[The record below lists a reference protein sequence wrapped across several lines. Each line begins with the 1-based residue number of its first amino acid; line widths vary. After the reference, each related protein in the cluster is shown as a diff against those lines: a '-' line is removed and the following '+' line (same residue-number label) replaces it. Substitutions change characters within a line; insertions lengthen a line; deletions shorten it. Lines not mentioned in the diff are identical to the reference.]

1 MAEGMHMQL
10 SRRLLFG
17 SAVWEV
23 TRPRTPLTAGH
34 LMIRLSNPATTLD
47 HRSAADWLRCHN
59 AARRALADV
68 LGADTCTLLFAHRWH
83 ALGAA
88 IGEPAAESSTPTFH
102 LFGRWDG
109 EPVTPAGQLS
119 LPAQRRKPAPDQELD
134 KYDAGLRTALLKAA
148 TASVDGTAHGTPD
161 FAADGAGSADIAEGD
176 TEAAQEQEA
185 PLPAIRAWAPSSPA
199 GSDHTVLA
207 PERTIGSVEDVTP
220 RELLA
225 LAAALEALALRQA
238 VTGLSCLVP
247 DTAVT
252 AGRLELHALGRSAGE
267 AVNPFEMLLRS
278 PEISPALL

>member
-1 MAEGMHMQL
+1 MQL

-34 LMIRLSNPATTLD
+34 LMIRLSNPATALD
-47 HRSAADWLRCHN
+47 HRSAADWLLCHN

-134 KYDAGLRTALLKAA
+134 KYDAGLRAALLTAA
-148 TASVDGTAHGTPD
+148 AAAVDEAPDGTGSETDAETV
-161 FAADGAGSADIAEGD
+161 AEADRD
-176 TEAAQEQEA
+176 EAAREQEA
-185 PLPAIRAWAPSSPA
+185 PLPAIRAWTPPSPA

-207 PERTIGSVEDVTP
+207 PERTIGSVEEVTP
-220 RELLA
+220 SELLA
-225 LAAALEALALRQA
+225 LAAALEALSLRQA
-238 VTGLSCLVP
+238 VTGLSCVVP

-252 AGRLELHALGRSAGE
+252 GGRLELHALGRSAGE
-267 AVNPFEMLLRS
+267 AVNPFEILLRS
-278 PEISPALL
+278 PDISPALL

>member
-1 MAEGMHMQL
+1 MQL

-17 SAVWEV
+17 SSVWEV
-23 TRPRTPLTAGH
+23 TRPRTPLTSGH
-34 LMIRLSNPATTLD
+34 LMIRLSDPATALD

-83 ALGAA
+83 ALGAS

-109 EPVTPAGQLS
+109 EPVTPAEQLS
-119 LPAQRRKPAPDQELD
+119 LPAQRRKPASDRDLD
-134 KYDAGLRTALLKAA
+134 KYDAGLRTALLNAA
-148 TASVDGTAHGTPD
+148 GPAVRPE
-161 FAADGAGSADIAEGD
+161 AGPESG
-176 TEAAQEQEA
+176 A
-185 PLPAIRAWAPSSPA
+185 PLPAIRAWPPSTPA
-199 GSDHTVLA
+199 GSHHTVLS
-207 PERTIGSVEDVTP
+207 PERPLGSVEDVAP
-220 RELLA
+220 GELMA

-238 VTGLSCLVP
+238 VTGLSCIVP

-252 AGRLELHALGRSAGE
+252 GRLELHALGRSAGE
-267 AVNPFEMLLRS
+267 AVNPFEMLLHS

>member
-1 MAEGMHMQL
+1 MQL

-23 TRPRTPLTAGH
+23 TRPRTPLTSGH
-34 LMIRLSNPATTLD
+34 LMIRLSDPATALD

-68 LGADTCTLLFAHRWH
+68 LGADICTLLFAHRWH
-83 ALGAA
+83 ALGAS

-109 EPVTPAGQLS
+109 EPVTPAEQLS
-119 LPAQRRKPAPDQELD
+119 LPAQRRKPASDQDLD

-148 TASVDGTAHGTPD
+148 ATAVRPEADPESSTPV
-161 FAADGAGSADIAEGD
+161 
-176 TEAAQEQEA
+176 
-185 PLPAIRAWAPSSPA
+185 PAIRTWSPSTPA
-199 GSDHTVLA
+199 GSHHTVLS
-207 PERTIGSVEDVTP
+207 PERQIGSMEDVAP
-220 RELLA
+220 GELLA

-238 VTGLSCLVP
+238 VTGLSCIVP

-252 AGRLELHALGRSAGE
+252 GGRLELHALGRSAGE
-267 AVNPFEMLLRS
+267 AVNPFEMLLQS

>member
-1 MAEGMHMQL
+1 MQL

-23 TRPRTPLTAGH
+23 TRPRTPLTSGH
-34 LMIRLSNPATTLD
+34 LMIRLSNPATALD

-119 LPAQRRKPAPDQELD
+119 LPAQRRKPAPDRELD
-134 KYDAGLRTALLKAA
+134 KYDAGLRAALLTAA
-148 TASVDGTAHGTPD
+148 AAAVDEAPDATVDGTPD
-161 FAADGAGSADIAEGD
+161 RTGPEADAKTVAEGD
-176 TEAAQEQEA
+176 QEEAAREQDA
-185 PLPAIRAWAPSSPA
+185 PLPAIRAWTPPFPA

-207 PERTIGSVEDVTP
+207 PERPIGSVEEVTP

-225 LAAALEALALRQA
+225 LAAALEALSLRQA

-252 AGRLELHALGRSAGE
+252 GGRLELHALGRSAGE
-267 AVNPFEMLLRS
+267 AVNPFEMLLQS
-278 PEISPALL
+278 PEISHALL